1 MLENGMIVDGKY
13 KILNKIGRGGMSTV
27 YLAMNERANRQWA
40 IKEIQKKG
48 NRYYRTMREELLA
61 ETDILKRLDHPN
73 LPKIADVLEYK
84 DIFLIVMDY
93 IEGRPLSL
101 TLQEQGAQSQEVVV
115 AWAKQLC
122 DVLEYLHSRKP
133 PIIYRDMKP
142 ANIMLRPDG
151 RVMLIDFG
159 TARESKEEH
168 VEDTI
173 CLGTVGYAA
182 PEQFGGNGQTD
193 ARTDIFCLGR
203 TLYHL
208 LTGHNPCMPP
218 YEIYPI
224 RHWNPQLS
232 SGLEEIIWKCVQNDP
247 QERYQSCAELLYAL
261 EHYREFDV
269 ECKRQQ
275 QKKWRIFVCSAVC
288 TLAFAAGAVGF
299 RCAEEKTVRNSYER
313 VMKEASSSVTRE
325 KQIANYRK
333 AIALNPRKADAY
345 ELLLE
350 KVFLTDDNFSQEEA
364 AMMLEILQQRGMN
377 KKDYLSVLESEQN
390 AYGKVA
396 FRIGI
401 AYFYY
406 YEGEGNKQLSGRWFV
421 DAAKSETL
429 EEHQRVRA
437 KMLGKIAGY
446 YAQLNRND
454 RAGDSKV
461 TYREYWED
469 LTELIKGN
477 IVAIDNEKTAL
488 VMYQELVYQIGQNAD
503 KFYAEGIKREEMS
516 KQLEKVKER
525 LRTDLT
531 IQNRG
536 VQKEIEKKKEEL
548 VKNISWA
555 EEEVKTICTIR
566 NR

>member
-13 KILNKIGRGGMSTV
+13 KILNKIGQGGMSTV

-40 IKEIQKKG
+40 IKEIKKKG
-48 NRYYRTMREELLA
+48 NRYYRTLREELLA
-61 ETDILKRLDHPN
+61 ETDILKKLDHPN
-73 LPKIADVLEYK
+73 LPQIADVLEYE
-84 DIFLIVMDY
+84 DTFLIVMDY

-101 TLQEQGAQSQEVVV
+101 TLQEQGAQTQELVV

-122 DVLEYLHSRKP
+122 DVLAYLHSRKP

-159 TARESKEEH
+159 TAREYKEDH
-168 VEDTI
+168 VEDTV

-247 QERYQSCAELLYAL
+247 GERYQSCAELLYAL
-261 EHYREFDV
+261 EHYREFDS
-269 ECKRQQ
+269 ECKRRQ
-275 QKKWRIFVCSAVC
+275 QKKWWIFVCSAFC

-313 VMKEASSSVTRE
+313 VMKEASSAVTKE
-325 KQIANYRK
+325 KQIANYRR
-333 AIALNPRKADAY
+333 AISLNPKKADAY
-345 ELLLE
+345 EQLLE
-350 KVFLTDDNFSQEEA
+350 KVFLTDDNFSREEA
-364 AMMLEILQQRGMN
+364 AVMLEILGE
-377 KKDYLSVLESEQN
+377 KGTDHKDHLSVLESEQRE
-390 AYGKVA
+390 YGKVA

-406 YEGEGNKQLSGRWFV
+406 YEGEGNKQLSERWFA

-429 EEHQRVRA
+429 EEYQRVRA

-446 YAQLNRND
+446 YAELNRND

-469 LTELIKGN
+469 LTELTKGN
-477 IVAIDNEKTAL
+477 IAALDNEKTAL

-503 KFYAEGIKREEMS
+503 KFYDEGVEKEQLLG
-516 KQLEKVKER
+516 QLEKVSER
-525 LRTDLT
+525 LQTDM
-531 IQNRG
+531 IVQKKG
-536 VQKEIEKKKEEL
+536 EQKEIEKKKEEL
-548 VKNISWA
+548 IKNILWA
-555 EEEVKTICTIR
+555 GEEVEAICTIR